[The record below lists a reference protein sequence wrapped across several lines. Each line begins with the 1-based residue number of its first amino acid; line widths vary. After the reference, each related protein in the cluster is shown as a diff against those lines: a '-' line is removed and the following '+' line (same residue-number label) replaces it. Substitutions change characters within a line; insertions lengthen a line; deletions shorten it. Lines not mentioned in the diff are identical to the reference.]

1 MRGFRMG
8 IWLGLLAA
16 PLAAQSPDFDLL
28 DKGVRV
34 RTFDP
39 TGRRVSE
46 VRGIV
51 TAQGGDSLMVRT
63 AAGSSARILLGSR
76 TQVSVAG
83 GRRASTGRGAAIGAG
98 VGAATGALL
107 GVVAGEDECGK
118 SWSDLFC
125 LEREP
130 LALVGAVGLGGL
142 GLVGGLIIG
151 ALSTHETWVPVALN
165 IPVRPVIQPSG
176 GRWEF
181 GIRVSF

>member
-1 MRGFRMG
+1 MG

-16 PLAAQSPDFDLL
+16 PLAGQSPEFDLL
-28 DKGVRV
+28 NKAVRV
-34 RTFDP
+34 RTLDQ

-46 VRGIV
+46 IKGIV

-98 VGAATGALL
+98 AGAATGALL
-107 GVVAGEDECGK
+107 GLATGK
-118 SWSDLFC
+118 DHCSRTFSDLFC
-125 LEREP
+125 FEREE
-130 LALVGAVGLGGL
+130 LALFGAVGLGGL
-142 GLVGGLIIG
+142 GLVGGLVIG
-151 ALSTHETWVPVALN
+151 ALSTHETWVPVALS

-176 GRWEF
+176 GQWEF